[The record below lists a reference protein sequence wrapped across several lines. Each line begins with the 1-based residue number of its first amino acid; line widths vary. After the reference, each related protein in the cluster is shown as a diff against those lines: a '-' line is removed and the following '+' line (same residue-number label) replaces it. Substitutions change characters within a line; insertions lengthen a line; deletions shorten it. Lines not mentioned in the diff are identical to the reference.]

1 MRIRALIVNDEPLAR
16 ERVAALL
23 EPEPDIPVVGERGDG
38 KRARFVQLRPNVA
51 IFKELRV
58 KHVVKRTSPPTVE
71 HAQHKKN
78 LPPIIG
84 ERVVSVGTCF

>member
-1 MRIRALIVNDEPLAR
+1 VQIRALIVNDEPLGR

-23 EPEPDIPVVGERGDG
+23 EPELDIPVMGERGDG
-38 KRARFVQLRPNVA
+38 KRARFVQSKPNVA

-58 KHVVKRTSPPTVE
+58 KHVVKRTSPPKPSNMLST
-71 HAQHKKN
+71 KN
-78 LPPIIG
+78 PPPIIG